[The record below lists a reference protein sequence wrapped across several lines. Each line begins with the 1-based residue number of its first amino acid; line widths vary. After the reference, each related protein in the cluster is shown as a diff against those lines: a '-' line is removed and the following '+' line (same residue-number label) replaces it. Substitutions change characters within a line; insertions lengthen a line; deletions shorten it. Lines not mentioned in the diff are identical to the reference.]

1 MKVLFLDIDGVLNS
15 AFVLDEQ
22 RRGDAIDRGM
32 VERVNKIVDATGCK
46 IVISSTWRILH
57 PLGQLTAL
65 LRQHGM
71 RDVVIDKTPRL
82 DATYFNRGD
91 EILIWIGNHPEV
103 MNFIA
108 LDDSAGEFD
117 KIRDHLVATTWKHGL
132 QDEHVV
138 KAITL
143 LNEKQ
148 DVQPS

>member
-32 VERVNKIVDATGCK
+32 VERINQIVDATGCK

-57 PLGQLTAL
+57 PLGQLTTL

-91 EILIWIGNHPEV
+91 EILIWLGSRPDV
-103 MNFIA
+103 DSFIA
-108 LDDSAGEFD
+108 IDDSAGEFD
-117 KIRDHLVATTWKHGL
+117 KIRDRLVATTWKYGL
-132 QDEHVV
+132 QDEHVI
-138 KAITL
+138 KAIAL

-148 DVQPS
+148 DVQSS

>member
-32 VERVNKIVDATGCK
+32 VERINQIVDATGCK

-65 LRQHGM
+65 LRQHGL

-91 EILIWIGNHPEV
+91 EILMWLHSRPDV
-103 MNFIA
+103 DSFIA
-108 LDDSAGEFD
+108 IDDSAGEFD
-117 KIRDHLVATTWKHGL
+117 KIPDRLVATTWKHGL

-138 KAITL
+138 KAIEL
-143 LNEKQ
+143 LNGAQ
-148 DVQPS
+148 DVSES